1 MVTVKKL
8 LCAITVFCLVTAP
21 AFAATRIIFIGNSF
35 TFGAHSAVRYYEPD
49 QVRDLNPPDALGRTV
64 GGVPA
69 LFKEFTSEAGLD
81 YDVSL
86 ETSGGKGFDFHMTEK
101 RSVIE
106 GNYDVVVAQGHST
119 LDGPHPGDP
128 APLIE
133 YARDMA
139 ALYAAINPQ
148 VKFYI
153 LDSWTHADKVP
164 HADAP
169 WRRTPTQLT
178 GKDGLASYE
187 RAAKAAGAH
196 VSGIIPLGLT
206 WNIAIAEGVAD
217 DDPYDDAGAS
227 KMNLWAYDGYH
238 ASSFGYYLE
247 AAMDFGKV
255 TGKDP
260 MMLAPKGKDHVAE
273 DLGISPIQQQ
283 QLLRLAHDG
292 LAAQGQ
298 TFIALR

>member
-1 MVTVKKL
+1 LTKL
-8 LCAITVFCLVTAP
+8 LFAAAAICMVAVP

-35 TFGAHSAVRYYEPD
+35 TFAAHSAVRHYEPD
-49 QVRDLNPPDALGRTV
+49 QVHDLNPPDNLGRTI

-69 LFKEFTSEAGLD
+69 LFKEFTKEAGLD

-86 ETSGGKGFDFHMTEK
+86 EAVGGKDFDFHMTEK

-119 LDGPHPGDP
+119 LDDDQPGDP
-128 APLIE
+128 TPLIK
-133 YARDMA
+133 YTKDMA
-139 ALYAAINPQ
+139 AMYWAKNPQ
-148 VKFYI
+148 VKFYV
-153 LDSWTHADKVP
+153 LDSWTHADKVQHP
-164 HADAP
+164 NAP
-169 WRRTPTQLT
+169 WRRTPAELT
-178 GKDGLASYE
+178 VTGGLAAYE
-187 RAAKAAGAH
+187 KAARQAGTH
-196 VSGIIPLGLT
+196 ISGIIPMGLT
-206 WNIAIAEGVAD
+206 WNIAIDEGIAD
-217 DDPYDDAGAS
+217 DNPYDDVGAR

-255 TGKDP
+255 TDEDP
-260 MMLAPKGKDHVAE
+260 MVLASKGKDHVAE

-283 QLLRLAHDG
+283 QLLKLAHDG

-298 TFIALR
+298 TFMAMK